1 MTECS
6 TAAPESVKTT
16 LIKPL
21 SRKRLILSLSKVLS
35 MAKGHEAN
43 GLPAGAKEYQ
53 ILLDESNKLVDAY
66 SAKWNIPR
74 ATLDAQLPA
83 LIVLEKMNHPVSG
96 PAGKA
101 PGIAI
106 GALVLGLILPL
117 LGGTFVGFW
126 HVSYTF
132 IVRHFG
138 G

>member
-1 MTECS
+1 MLYRCARVGQDDSHQAAISKASDLVAVQSPEHGQRPRS
-6 TAAPESVKTT
+6 KWTA
-16 LIKPL
+16 
-21 SRKRLILSLSKVLS
+21 
-35 MAKGHEAN
+35 
-43 GLPAGAKEYQ
+43 AGAKEYQ